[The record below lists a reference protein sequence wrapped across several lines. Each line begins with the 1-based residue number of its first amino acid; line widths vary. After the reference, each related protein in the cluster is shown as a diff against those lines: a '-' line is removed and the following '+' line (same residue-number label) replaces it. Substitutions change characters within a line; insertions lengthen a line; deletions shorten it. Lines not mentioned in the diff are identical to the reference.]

1 MEHWAGFRQMFR
13 MDLMLAQI
21 LDLISPQE
29 SLGRTAPTKC
39 DETLALTLTYLTTGE
54 SFQSL
59 RFQYTNLVEC
69 SITCC
74 QRLL

>member
-1 MEHWAGFRQMFR
+1 MFR
-13 MDLMLAQI
+13 MDVTDFELILAQI

-29 SLGRTAPTKC
+29 SLGRTNPTEC
-39 DETLALTLTYLTTGE
+39 DETLALTLSYLTTGE

-59 RFQYTNLVEC
+59 RFQYKNLVEC
-69 SITCC
+69 SIIYC